1 MHVTDQNEPNTRMKN
16 VIFMIGLMGSGKTT
30 VGTILAQK
38 MGAAFL
44 DTDAL
49 IEEREGMKISE
60 IFEKFGESYFR
71 DLETAL
77 LERLRNEQ
85 KLAGNPSRSDG
96 RSRSDEQRLSNDS
109 KSRAVKAVIS
119 VGGGLPVREKNRDLM
134 RTIGTTVLLNAN
146 EDTLLQRLMG
156 DDTRPLLRGGDL
168 LERIRTLSRAR
179 MALYRDVADLE
190 VQVDDR
196 TPEVIANEVIL
207 RLEKTAAAFS

>member
-1 MHVTDQNEPNTRMKN
+1 M
-16 VIFMIGLMGSGKTT
+16 
-30 VGTILAQK
+30 
-38 MGAAFL
+38 
-44 DTDAL
+44 
-49 IEEREGMKISE
+49 
-60 IFEKFGESYFR
+60 
-71 DLETAL
+71 
-77 LERLRNEQ
+77 
-85 KLAGNPSRSDG
+85 
-96 RSRSDEQRLSNDS
+96 
-109 KSRAVKAVIS
+109 
-119 VGGGLPVREKNRDLM
+119 REKNRDLM

-207 RLEKTAAAFS
+207 RLKT